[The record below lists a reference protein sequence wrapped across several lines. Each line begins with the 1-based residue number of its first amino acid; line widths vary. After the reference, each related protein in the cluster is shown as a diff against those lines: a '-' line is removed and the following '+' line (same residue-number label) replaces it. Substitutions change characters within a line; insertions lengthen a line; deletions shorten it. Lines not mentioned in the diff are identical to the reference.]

1 MRVFFKE
8 GSNVLEIT
16 KQITR
21 YKSDTY
27 LMSLATTDAIYIASD
42 FPLNHFFVK
51 MGAAKNLVASELVID
66 YWSANGWVPVVHIND
81 YTESFSQS
89 GFIEFTPDR
98 DEHWTRE
105 NTNSSGQ
112 SVDDLESIT
121 VYDKYFTRIKVGTT
135 LTDNIELEFIG
146 NLFSEDEDLYS
157 EFPIFNDASFLS
169 CFESGKID
177 WQEQHVKAAD
187 LIIQDLKRKGIICG
201 PEKILE
207 RDILLP
213 ASVCKV
219 AEIIFNAFGKDYE
232 DQLNRARKEYEK
244 RLDLSQ
250 YMVDTNNNG
259 IKDAVD
265 VQYKQGWLSR

>member
-42 FPLNHFFVK
+42 FPLNHFYVK
-51 MGAAKNLVASELVID
+51 MGTAKNTLASNVIID
-66 YWSANGWVPVVHIND
+66 YWSPNGWVPVVHSND
-81 YTESFSQS
+81 YTEAFSQS
-89 GFIEFTPDR
+89 GFIDFTPDR

-105 NTNSSGQ
+105 NTNSNGQ
-112 SVDDLESIT
+112 TVDGLETVT
-121 VYDKYFTRIKVGTT
+121 VYDKYWTR
-135 LTDNIELEFIG
+135 LTVDADLDDNIELEFIG
-146 NLFSEDEDLYS
+146 NLFSDDEDLYS

-169 CFESGKID
+169 CFESGKND